1 MGYETEAFGKAGKN
15 AYYNNRSQIQTP
27 QMRANLAKSGAMPSG
42 PAYEKAMADRYANT
56 VVSPGLFGTT
66 FGQQKGYTGQGAAG
80 GRSPSLASS
89 NNSNGGGGGGGGL
102 SFSTGRGGQY
112 SSVPS
117 NVLNTRQFAPYESTY
132 TPPTPATPDPY
143 NYATR
148 DPYTYGE
155 GLSNAGAAYDIW
167 GSKPGTNPYRLTTPD
182 SYTPGILG
190 LDPVTLPGNMTNKGA
205 DISSLSNVKQR
216 QKFTGTPEQ
225 IIRDY
230 GYTDRTAP
238 MQNNVPPSMRDS
250 APNAGVM
257 LAAAAKNVA
266 SGIYPDMQ
274 SAMNAQVAFSKKYP
288 ATSPA
293 ENARLIAESQKMLLS
308 QDQRPKVDTRP
319 KQTMA
324 QVMAAPARTPSAG
337 TGSSGPPG
345 RNYTAKKAST
355 KTAVKNYTTKTIN
368 NSFSARRDVRNLF
381 A

>member
-1 MGYETEAFGKAGKN
+1 MGFNNPSNYTPVNYGGN
-15 AYYNNRSQIQTP
+15 APIINSKPFPTFDKPSPAPSTTVSYNPAPGPMGNAPIATRPFPDLQ
-27 QMRANLAKSGAMPSG
+27 GPS
-42 PAYEKAMADRYANT
+42 
-56 VVSPGLFGTT
+56 S
-66 FGQQKGYTGQGAAG
+66 
-80 GRSPSLASS
+80 
-89 NNSNGGGGGGGGL
+89 GGGGL
-102 SFSTGRGGQY
+102 SFTTSFGGGGGGGQY

-257 LAAAAKNVA
+257 LAAAAKNVS
-266 SGIYPDMQ
+266 SGIYPNMKA
-274 SAMNAQVAFSKKYP
+274 AMDAQVAFSKKYP

-355 KTAVKNYTTKTIN
+355 KAAVKNYTTKTIN

>member
-1 MGYETEAFGKAGKN
+1 MPAFDYGYTGGKSSPVNPGYTVPK
-15 AYYNNRSQIQTP
+15 TK
-27 QMRANLAKSGAMPSG
+27 ANTMPSG
-42 PAYEKAMADRYANT
+42 NQRAAYEKAMADRYANT

-80 GRSPSLASS
+80 GRSPSLASN
-89 NNSNGGGGGGGGL
+89 NNSGGGGLSMSFGGGGGG
-102 SFSTGRGGQY
+102 RGGAPAA
-112 SSVPS
+112 PS

-182 SYTPGILG
+182 SYKPGLLG
-190 LDPVTLPGNMTNKGA
+190 LDPVTLPGNMNNKGA
-205 DISSLSNVKQR
+205 DISNMSGNR

-230 GYTDRTAP
+230 GYTDRTAS

-250 APNAGVM
+250 APNAQVM
-257 LAAAAKNVA
+257 LDAARRNIEM
-266 SGIYPDMQ
+266 GRYNNMQ
-274 SAMNAQVAFSKKYP
+274 EAMDAQVAFSKKYP

-293 ENARLIAESQKMLLS
+293 ENERLIEASQKMLYS
-308 QDQRPKVDTRP
+308 QDQRPRVETKTTRLSNI
-319 KQTMA
+319 
-324 QVMAAPARTPSAG
+324 PSAG

-345 RNYTAKKAST
+345 RNYTAKKSSA
-355 KTAVKNYTTKTIN
+355 KAAVKKYTTKTVN

>member
-1 MGYETEAFGKAGKN
+1 MPAFDYGYNGGQSSPVNPGYTVPKTKAN
-15 AYYNNRSQIQTP
+15 T
-27 QMRANLAKSGAMPSG
+27 MPSG
-42 PAYEKAMADRYANT
+42 NQRAEYEKAMADRYANT
-56 VVSPGLFGTT
+56 VVSPGIFGTT
-66 FGQQKGYTGQGAAG
+66 IGQQKGYTGQGAAG

-89 NNSNGGGGGGGGL
+89 NNSGGGGGGGGL

-167 GSKPGTNPYRLTTPD
+167 GSKPGTNPYRLTTPAD
-182 SYTPGILG
+182 YTPGILG
-190 LDPVTLPGNMTNKGA
+190 LDPITLPGNMNNKGA

-257 LAAAAKNVA
+257 LASAAKNVS
-266 SGIYPDMQ
+266 SGIYPNMKA
-274 SAMNAQVAFSKKYP
+274 AMDAQVAFSKKYP

-293 ENARLIAESQKMLLS
+293 ENKNLISQSQKMMETNYS
-308 QDQRPKVDTRP
+308 PPVQRPAKDTSALKASQNTFGSGGSRP
-319 KQTMA
+319 GQT
-324 QVMAAPARTPSAG
+324 T
-337 TGSSGPPG
+337 
-345 RNYTAKKAST
+345 YTAKKSST
-355 KTAVKNYTTKTIN
+355 KAAVANYTSKKAGTISRPAFTPNYDATKGPLR
-368 NSFSARRDVRNLF
+368 F
-381 A
+381 

>member
-1 MGYETEAFGKAGKN
+1 MAYSPMGFNNPSNYTPVNYGGN
-15 AYYNNRSQIQTP
+15 APIINSKPFPTFDKPSPAPSTTVSYNPAPGPMGNAPIATRPFPDLQ
-27 QMRANLAKSGAMPSG
+27 GPS
-42 PAYEKAMADRYANT
+42 
-56 VVSPGLFGTT
+56 S
-66 FGQQKGYTGQGAAG
+66 
-80 GRSPSLASS
+80 
-89 NNSNGGGGGGGGL
+89 GGGGL
-102 SFSTGRGGQY
+102 SFTTSFGGGGGGGQY

-293 ENARLIAESQKMLLS
+293 ENARLIAESQKMLLN
-308 QDQRPKVDTRP
+308 QDQRPRVETKTTRLSNI
-319 KQTMA
+319 
-324 QVMAAPARTPSAG
+324 PSAG

-345 RNYTAKKAST
+345 RNYTAKKSSA
-355 KTAVKNYTTKTIN
+355 KAAVKKYTTKTIN

>member
-1 MGYETEAFGKAGKN
+1 MAIDYSSRYGSANDVQGFGIGFKGGNAGV
-15 AYYNNRSQIQTP
+15 
-27 QMRANLAKSGAMPSG
+27 MPSG
-42 PAYEKAMADRYANT
+42 NQIPAYEKAMADRYANT
-56 VVSPGLFGTT
+56 VVSPGIFGTT
-66 FGQQKGYTGQGAAG
+66 IGQQKGYTGQGAAG

-89 NNSNGGGGGGGGL
+89 NNSGGGGGGL

-257 LAAAAKNVA
+257 LAAAAKNVS
-266 SGIYPDMQ
+266 SGIYPNMKA
-274 SAMNAQVAFSKKYP
+274 AMDAQVAFSKKYP
-288 ATSPA
+288 AYTPA
-293 ENARLIAESQKMLLS
+293 ENAAQIAASQKMLLS
-308 QDQRPKVDTRP
+308 QDQRPRVETKTTRLSNI
-319 KQTMA
+319 
-324 QVMAAPARTPSAG
+324 PAAG
-337 TGSSGPPG
+337 TGASGPPG
-345 RNYTAKKAST
+345 RNYTAPTAKSTPVTYTAKKSSA
-355 KTAVKNYTTKTIN
+355 KAAVKNYSTKTIN